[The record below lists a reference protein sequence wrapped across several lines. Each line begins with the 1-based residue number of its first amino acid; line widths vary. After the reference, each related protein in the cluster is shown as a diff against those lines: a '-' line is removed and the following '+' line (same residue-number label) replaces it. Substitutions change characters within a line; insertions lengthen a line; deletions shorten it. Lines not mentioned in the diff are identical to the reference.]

1 MNVLDY
7 TVAKE
12 FPLTAEQN
20 EIVEYLL
27 NKSCAICAAQ
37 T

>member
-12 FPLTAEQN
+12 FPLTVEQN
-20 EIVEYLL
+20 EIIDFLL
-27 NKSCAICAAQ
+27 KRSHAVCAAQ